1 MGATVYRYALSIF
14 IIRIF
19 LRFVKG
25 QTGVFF
31 GFAALTKFDRLCYNE
46 TLGHTENGGR
56 FDFQLPCT
64 FVRWEV
70 IEWNIM

>member
-1 MGATVYRYALSIF
+1 MW
-14 IIRIF
+14 
-19 LRFVKG
+19 
-25 QTGVFF
+25 
-31 GFAALTKFDRLCYNE
+31 YNN